1 LKAQT
6 LTLNPGD
13 EVTPIDFRMEP
24 VLMNSVS
31 GKILN
36 PPAANALRAGIDV
49 ILIPHGSGLLGF
61 DSDIP
66 QTVAK
71 NGAFVLHRVPPG
83 SYDIQ
88 ASYMDRDTSE
98 WVLAIREL
106 EVANADV
113 EDITLAFAP
122 SFSVRGHVIWEGG
135 RQGDLSSFTALLK
148 SADENFPLVKGSE
161 VKPDGSLLFH
171 GVNQGEYRL
180 SIRDR
185 DTACYVKFAR
195 MGSTPMVDGKIS
207 IHSGS
212 DNSLEVGVSCRAP
225 HVEGL
230 VLSSDS
236 LPAVGVFVVLVPEP
250 RLREQSS
257 NYTTAKTDQNGHFLL
272 KGILPGDYKLF
283 SWSSVEEG
291 DWLDADFLKP
301 FEEKG
306 VSVHLE
312 EGDHKHIDLTLIE
325 TSSDSSSK
333 P

>member
-1 LKAQT
+1 
-6 LTLNPGD
+6 
-13 EVTPIDFRMEP
+13 
-24 VLMNSVS
+24 
-31 GKILN
+31 
-36 PPAANALRAGIDV
+36 
-49 ILIPHGSGLLGF
+49 
-61 DSDIP
+61 
-66 QTVAK
+66 
-71 NGAFVLHRVPPG
+71 
-83 SYDIQ
+83 
-88 ASYMDRDTSE
+88 
-98 WVLAIREL
+98 
-106 EVANADV
+106 
-113 EDITLAFAP
+113 
-122 SFSVRGHVIWEGG
+122 
-135 RQGDLSSFTALLK
+135 
-148 SADENFPLVKGSE
+148 
-161 VKPDGSLLFH
+161 LLFH

-185 DTACYVKFAR
+185 DTPCYVKFAR